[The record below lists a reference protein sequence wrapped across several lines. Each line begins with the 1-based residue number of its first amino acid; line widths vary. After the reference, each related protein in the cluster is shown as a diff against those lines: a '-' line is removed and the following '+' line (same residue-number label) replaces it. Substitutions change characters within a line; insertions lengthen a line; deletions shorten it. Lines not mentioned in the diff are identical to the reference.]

1 MTSVQVY
8 NMDGNAVE
16 TLELNDAVFN
26 REINEGLM
34 HQAVVL
40 YLASRRQGT
49 QKAKTR
55 SEVSGGGKKPWRQK
69 GTGNAR
75 QGSIRAPQWK
85 GGGVVFAPKPRSFR
99 KKVNK
104 LAKMN
109 AFTSAL
115 SAKLADGNL
124 VVLDK
129 LEIEPKTKLM
139 AGVLDALKL
148 TSRVLLVLPEG
159 SDNALRA
166 AHNIPT
172 VRTSACESVNVY
184 DVVANSVILT
194 TVDAIK
200 AIEQKYTAK
209 EVVAQ

>member
-1 MTSVQVY
+1 MPTIKIYHQDGSVAGTMELDESVFGVEYNEPLIHQVVVAQ
-8 NMDGNAVE
+8 MANA
-16 TLELNDAVFN
+16 
-26 REINEGLM
+26 
-34 HQAVVL
+34 
-40 YLASRRQGT
+40 RQGT
-49 QKAKTR
+49 KSTLTR
-55 SEVSGGGKKPWRQK
+55 TEVRGGGKKPWRQK

-99 KKVNK
+99 QKVNK
-104 LAKMN
+104 LVRIN
-109 AFTSAL
+109 AITSAL
-115 SAKLADGNL
+115 SAKLSDGNL
-124 VVLDK
+124 IVVDK
-129 LEIEPKTKLM
+129 LDLEPKTKQM
-139 AGVLDALKL
+139 AAILKALKIE
-148 TSRVLLVLPEG
+148 SRVLLVLPEG

>member
-69 GTGNAR
+69 GTGHAA
-75 QGSIRAPQWK
+75 QSGA
-85 GGGVVFAPKPRSFR
+85 
-99 KKVNK
+99 
-104 LAKMN
+104 
-109 AFTSAL
+109 
-115 SAKLADGNL
+115 L
-124 VVLDK
+124 VVWCLRP
-129 LEIEPKTKLM
+129 LPVLM
-139 AGVLDALKL
+139 ALKCPEN
-148 TSRVLLVLPEG
+148 SVVLLWPL
-159 SDNALRA
+159 L
-166 AHNIPT
+166 
-172 VRTSACESVNVY
+172 
-184 DVVANSVILT
+184 
-194 TVDAIK
+194 
-200 AIEQKYTAK
+200 
-209 EVVAQ
+209 

>member
-1 MTSVQVY
+1 MPTIKIYHQDGSVAGTMELDESVFGVEYNEPLIHQVVVAQ
-8 NMDGNAVE
+8 MANA
-16 TLELNDAVFN
+16 
-26 REINEGLM
+26 
-34 HQAVVL
+34 
-40 YLASRRQGT
+40 RQGT
-49 QKAKTR
+49 KSTLTR
-55 SEVSGGGKKPWRQK
+55 TEVRGGGKKPWRQK

-159 SDNALRA
+159 SDSALRA
-166 AHNIPT
+166 SRNIPN
-172 VRTSACESVNVY
+172 VRTAASESLNVY
-184 DVVANSVILT
+184 DVVANSVMLT
-194 TVDAIK
+194 TVDALK

-209 EVVAQ
+209 EVAAQ